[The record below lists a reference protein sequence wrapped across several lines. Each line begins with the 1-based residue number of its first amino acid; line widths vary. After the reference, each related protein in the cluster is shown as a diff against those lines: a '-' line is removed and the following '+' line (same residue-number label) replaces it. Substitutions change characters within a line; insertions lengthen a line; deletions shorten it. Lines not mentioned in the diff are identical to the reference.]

1 MDKPFVK
8 NKFTVAAIIFI
19 FSVLIYLP
27 SVNNDFVW
35 DDVIQIKKEYYK
47 FQNRSFFKSLIPKA
61 SKNKLK
67 SYYRPISQLSIY
79 YDYKIWGDNPLGFH
93 LTNIIIN
100 AVCSVIVFFLFLLI
114 LKKFGIRARE
124 NIALFSALLFT
135 VHPMHVESVSW
146 IAGRTDIL
154 STMFFL
160 AAFLAHIRSE
170 KKSYYVI
177 LACVFFYL
185 ALVSKEV
192 AVAFPFSV
200 LVYEYISNKRFKNGS
215 LLRLA
220 VYFGILI
227 LYLVLRYRFGGVI
240 VPEVNNDFVAGAG
253 TGTGAG
259 SLAVQDA
266 GLMKYLAVIKTM
278 FLSYIFYF
286 YKLIVPFWFSSFIS
300 EYPKS
305 AFMLIL
311 SILSFIALF
320 YVFIISY
327 IRKSGFKAFCIL
339 WLLLV
344 LGPSVIISFSK
355 VATTPVAERYLYL
368 PIAPFSLL
376 VIFLFYK
383 LKEYKKMEQ
392 PVLIAIAVIILLFS
406 FLTVYRQAVWQDRIS
421 FWTDASKNTKDA
433 VPHINL
439 GMAYIDNNN
448 LDEGIQILESSLNSD
463 LKTTSLM
470 KSVSLNNLG
479 IAYLKKGET
488 DNARQVFL
496 DAVEEN
502 PRFYKSYYHL
512 GIIYLSYGIKNNA
525 ERELGIAKDYFL
537 EAIKYNKKYA
547 RAYLGLA
554 KIYYQYRELGKAKQ
568 LAGIALKYGL
578 IAPMDQQA
586 KFILSQ

>member
-1 MDKPFVK
+1 MDRPLIK
-8 NKFTVAAIIFI
+8 NNLVVAAIIFI
-19 FSVLIYLP
+19 LSVLIYLP

-47 FQNRSFFKSLIPKA
+47 FQNRSFFKALIPRA

-79 YDYKIWGDNPLGFH
+79 YDYKIWGDNSLGFH

-100 AVCSVIVFFLFLLI
+100 AVCSVLVFFLFLLI

-124 NIALFSALLFT
+124 NIALFSALIFA

-160 AAFLAHIRSE
+160 AAFLAHIRSD
-170 KKSYYVI
+170 KKSIYII
-177 LACVFFYL
+177 LASIFFYL
-185 ALVSKEV
+185 ALLSKEV
-192 AVAFPFSV
+192 AVAFPFCI
-200 LVYEYISNKRFKNGS
+200 LAYEYISNKRFKNGS
-215 LLRLA
+215 LFRLA
-220 VYFGILI
+220 AYFGILI
-227 LYLVLRYRFGGVI
+227 LYLFLRYRFGGVI
-240 VPEVNNDFVAGAG
+240 VPEVNNDFIERAGAG
-253 TGTGAG
+253 
-259 SLAVQDA
+259 SSAVQDI
-266 GLMKYLAVIKTM
+266 GFMKYFAVIKTM

-286 YKLIVPFWFSSFIS
+286 YKLIAPFWFSSFIS
-300 EYPKS
+300 NYPKS
-305 AFMLIL
+305 AFMFIL

-327 IRKSGFKAFCIL
+327 IKKSGFKAFCIL

-344 LGPSVIISFSK
+344 LGPSVIISFSR

-392 PVLIAIAVIILLFS
+392 LVLIAMVLVIFVFS
-406 FLTVYRQAVWQDRIS
+406 FLTVYRQGVWQDRIS
-421 FWTDASKNTKDA
+421 FWSDASKNTKDA

-439 GMAYIDNNN
+439 GMAYIDNND
-448 LDEGIQILESSLNSD
+448 LDQGIQILESSLNSD

-470 KSVSLNNLG
+470 KSVALNNLG
-479 IAYLKKGET
+479 IAYLKKGQT
-488 DNARQVFL
+488 SKAKQVFL

-512 GIIYLSYGIKNNA
+512 GIIYLSYGIKKNA
-525 ERELGIAKDYFL
+525 EKELGIAKDYFL
-537 EAIKYNKKYA
+537 DAIKYNKRYA

-554 KIYYQYRELGKAKQ
+554 KIYHQYGEPDKAKK
-568 LAGIALKYGL
+568 LAKLALRYGL

-586 KFILSQ
+586 IFILNQ